1 MIQSLRQIKRRIR
14 SIENT
19 EKLTHAMELIAV
31 SKLRPLQERLGFCT
45 EYFSKADEMLQHF
58 LASLDSVDHP
68 FLKERKPKRKISLCV
83 LTSGTGLCGS
93 HNYDIIRATEKFISE
108 QKGTEVH
115 LVTVGKKGYI
125 YFKKKGLKITDVCIE
140 TRGHYSQG
148 ESDRLSQRLIDLFLS
163 GEADEVHVAYTRFF
177 SASRRRPTIEK
188 ILNLAV
194 PATNLTQ
201 YLIEPDR
208 STLVND
214 FIPFYILS
222 KMRFIMLNALVCEHS
237 ARGMAMEEATDN
249 AQEILEELIL
259 SRNKVRQANIT
270 REIIEIISSADALK
284 G

>member
-1 MIQSLRQIKRRIR
+1 MP
-14 SIENT
+14 
-19 EKLTHAMELIAV
+19 V
-31 SKLRPLQERLGFCT
+31 
-45 EYFSKADEMLQHF
+45 
-58 LASLDSVDHP
+58 
-68 FLKERKPKRKISLCV
+68 
-83 LTSGTGLCGS
+83 
-93 HNYDIIRATEKFISE
+93 
-108 QKGTEVH
+108 
-115 LVTVGKKGYI
+115 
-125 YFKKKGLKITDVCIE
+125 
-140 TRGHYSQG
+140 
-148 ESDRLSQRLIDLFLS
+148 
-163 GEADEVHVAYTRFF
+163 FF

-188 ILNLAV
+188 ILNLAA
-194 PATNLTQ
+194 PATTNLTQ